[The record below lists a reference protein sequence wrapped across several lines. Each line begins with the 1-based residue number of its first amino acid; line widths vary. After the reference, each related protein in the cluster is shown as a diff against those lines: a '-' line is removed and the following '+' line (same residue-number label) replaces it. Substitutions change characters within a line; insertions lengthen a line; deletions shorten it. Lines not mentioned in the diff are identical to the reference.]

1 MHEGYVKIYRK
12 ITSHEMWLKEKFTR
26 GQAWM
31 DLLLMVNHKEK
42 ETWING
48 KPMMVNAGQKVTSI
62 LSLSERW
69 KWSRCKTTSFLNSL
83 QMQKMLTYKTTS
95 KYTVITIVNWEL
107 YQSDKALKKQQNDNR
122 TTTERQQKSTN
133 NNVKNVKNDKNNIY
147 VEQVDKIWSAYPNKK
162 GKAIAEKKLPELI
175 EEHGYENIMRCVQRY
190 SSEVT
195 GVDKKYMKHG
205 STFFTTGYEDY
216 LDSNYQGPDTGKKDE
231 GPVEDVWNP
240 QDYGF

>member
-12 ITSHEMWLKEKFTR
+12 IKDNPLWDEKPFSR
-26 GQAWM
+26 FQAWL
-31 DLLLMVNHKEK
+31 DLILSVNHKERK
-42 ETWING
+42 VMING
-48 KPMMVNAGQKVTSI
+48 NFVEVKPGQKMTSMRK
-62 LSLSERW
+62 LANEW
-69 KWSRCKTTSFLNSL
+69 GWSITKVKKFLDEL
-83 QMQKMLTYKTTS
+83 QNDEMITYYSDTK
-95 KYTVITIVNWEL
+95 KTVITIEKWET
-107 YQSDKALKKQQNDNR
+107 YQGYSDTKR
-122 TTTERQQKSTN
+122 TQKENKNKTERKQKETN